1 MCDKLINF
9 FFKIEENVAPNGN
22 ATMLISLDLGIL
34 DYFCGL

>member
-9 FFKIEENVAPNGN
+9 FFKIEENVAPNEN
-22 ATMLISLDLGIL
+22 ATMSISLDFGFL